1 MATLIYVM
9 CAATALLCAVLLLRG
24 WQRTRTGLLF
34 WSGLCFAGLAASNVI
49 LALDRLVF
57 TESDLTIPRLAVALV
72 ALLLLLFGLI
82 WEND

>member
-9 CAATALLCAVLLLRG
+9 CAATAALCAVLLLRG

-57 TESDLTIPRLAVALV
+57 THTDLTIPRLVAALV

-82 WEND
+82 WESD